1 MMNMA
6 RDLFQ
11 QLRSTTAIIF
21 VLSAPGVGVAQS
33 VNAEVDATGLPNYRP
48 SMGDLM
54 TMAVQPRHIKLG
66 LAGKQKNW
74 AYAKYELSELRN
86 AFARIGRT
94 IPAYQSVDTTALTA
108 GVMGASLNAMEQAID
123 ANSATQFN
131 GAYIQLTEACNTCH
145 RNRKH
150 SVVVIKVPDTAEYAD
165 QNFVPISNG
174 SRP

>member
-1 MMNMA
+1 MTNMA

-11 QLRSTTAIIF
+11 IMRSTIAIILL
-21 VLSAPGVGVAQS
+21 LSAPGVGLAQS
-33 VNAEVDATGLPNYRP
+33 VNAEVDATALPDYHP

-74 AYAKYELSELRN
+74 AYAKYELSELSN

-94 IPAYQSVDTTALTA
+94 IPTYQSVDTTALTA
-108 GVMGASLNAMEQAID
+108 GVMGAPLNAVELAID
-123 ANSATQFN
+123 ANSATKFN
-131 GAYIQLTEACNTCH
+131 AAFVQLTEACNTCH

-150 SVVVIKVPDTAEYAD
+150 SVIVIQVPDTAGFAD
-165 QNFVPISNG
+165 QDFVPISTG
-174 SRP
+174 SLP